1 MLISS
6 LYFKLFINNYTSILN
21 LWPIKI
27 TSFLI
32 ILFFYYLSQDLNN
45 KYAKAFL
52 ILTFLVII
60 IPYSLN
66 QIFFSFFHIILAYIA
81 LFIFNW
87 LIYANLS
94 INNKKIYLITIGI
107 CIAIIF
113 RYASITGLTE
123 VIYISISSIL
133 LTNIKA
139 SKI

>member
-27 TSFLI
+27 IAFLI
-32 ILFFYYLSQDLNN
+32 ILFFYYLLQDLNN

-52 ILTFLVII
+52 ILTFLAII
-60 IPYSLN
+60 IPYTLN
-66 QIFFSFFHIILAYIA
+66 QIFFSFFHIIFAYVA

-87 LIYANLS
+87 LIYTNLS